1 MHTHHP
7 APCGVS
13 IKIKCLF
20 RNLFVR
26 HDDDGDEKF
35 ILISSGKMFSFNRS
49 FEQAIDSTLMV
60 CALQKI
66 KRES

>member
-1 MHTHHP
+1 M
-7 APCGVS
+7 
-13 IKIKCLF
+13 
-20 RNLFVR
+20 R

-49 FEQAIDSTLMV
+49 FEQAIGSKFMV